1 MRYVH
6 SEKIG
11 KPNNLQTL
19 RSRTSKP
26 NGLNMIAKVTDAW
39 GRLTL
44 HYKSGHYHKEFL
56 VYCTLTRWDMPV
68 KDRVRRYHFTAC
80 RQMDSALID
89 ALYLRVNL
97 KKVISCSIIGCN
109 N

>member
-44 HYKSGHYHKEFL
+44 
-56 VYCTLTRWDMPV
+56 V
-68 KDRVRRYHFTAC
+68 
-80 RQMDSALID
+80 LINYNTKMAITINSFSFIVHWLD
-89 ALYLRVNL
+89 GICL
-97 KKVISCSIIGCN
+97 
-109 N
+109 

>member
-26 NGLNMIAKVTDAW
+26 NGLNMIAKVTDA
-39 GRLTL
+39 
-44 HYKSGHYHKEFL
+44 
-56 VYCTLTRWDMPV
+56 
-68 KDRVRRYHFTAC
+68 
-80 RQMDSALID
+80 
-89 ALYLRVNL
+89 
-97 KKVISCSIIGCN
+97 
-109 N
+109 